1 MQMAVVDGD
10 PDLPVGR
17 IQLEEKPFLT
27 TAVLGRRRAILYYN
41 Y

>member
-17 IQLEEKPFLT
+17 IQLKQKQFLT
-27 TAVLGRRRAILYYN
+27 TTVLGRRRRAILI
-41 Y
+41 